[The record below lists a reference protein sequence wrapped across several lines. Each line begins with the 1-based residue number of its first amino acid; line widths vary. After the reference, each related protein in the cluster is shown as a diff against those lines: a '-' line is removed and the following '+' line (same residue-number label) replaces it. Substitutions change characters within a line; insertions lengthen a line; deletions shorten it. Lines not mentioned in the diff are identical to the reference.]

1 MTPDQKR
8 IEEIELQNNAH
19 LKLCADTNY
28 MPAEPYIQIDFL
40 CAQLTA
46 AQKREQDLV
55 EAGKWVL
62 NVISGVGRSGGPID
76 PMDDEPEA
84 AFDSLKR
91 LIEQAE
97 GGGE

>member
-1 MTPDQKR
+1 MTPDQKH
-8 IEEIELQNNAH
+8 INN
-19 LKLCADTNY
+19 LKQWRAGGNSVGQLDVDSLLSY
-28 MPAEPYIQIDFL
+28 
-40 CAQLTA
+40 LTA
-46 AQKREQDLV
+46 AKKREQDLV